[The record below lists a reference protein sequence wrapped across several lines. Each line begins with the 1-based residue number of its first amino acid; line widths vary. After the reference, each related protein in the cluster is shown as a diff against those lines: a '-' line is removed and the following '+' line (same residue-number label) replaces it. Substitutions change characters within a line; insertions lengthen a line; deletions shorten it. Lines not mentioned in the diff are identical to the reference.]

1 MRAKPNHGFW
11 YDYLCLDVHQFQKR
25 VMNQEDDVPRWG
37 KLGAWKIQKARHTP
51 LAIWELTNGCRG

>member
-11 YDYLCLDVHQFQKR
+11 YDYLCLDVHQFQKQ

-37 KLGAWKIQKARHTP
+37 KLGAWKIQKARH
-51 LAIWELTNGCRG
+51 LGANKWL